1 MQYNFPA
8 WERRRAGGGLRPL
21 PAVFIR
27 AAAAFLFYVYI
38 LPFLFRV
45 FLLFPYFLFLSQNP
59 YAILIAENVLRYP
72 GFWADTGE
80 KRYISVTEQE
90 RGVV

>member
-1 MQYNFPA
+1 MQHNFPA

-27 AAAAFLFYVYI
+27 AAAAFFYI
-38 LPFLFRV
+38 FMLLFLFRV

-59 YAILIAENVLRYP
+59 YAILISENGIHL
-72 GFWADTGE
+72 
-80 KRYISVTEQE
+80 ITEQE